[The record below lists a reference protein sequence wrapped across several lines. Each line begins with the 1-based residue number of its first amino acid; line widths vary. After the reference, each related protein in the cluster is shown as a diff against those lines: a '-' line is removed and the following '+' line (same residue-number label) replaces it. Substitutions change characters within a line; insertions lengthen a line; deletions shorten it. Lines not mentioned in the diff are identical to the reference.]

1 MELYIKTS
9 ELQDMV
15 SKAIKCVSNNK
26 LIPLTSLM
34 NIKVE
39 SNVLVLTTT
48 DATNY
53 FYVSKQKVACE
64 DFEIS
69 VMADLFTKLVQKTS
83 SDEITLVI
91 EGAMLEVK
99 GNGTYKMELPLNEEG
114 KVIKF
119 PVKCDFGALRVDE
132 GLIQL
137 STIKTIINSNK
148 ASLASSIEL
157 IALTCYYCGDK
168 VVTSDSYKICN
179 TAIKVFEKPRLITEA
194 LMELLSVM
202 SEENIEI
209 STTSKDIVFET
220 AFEKLYAPIT
230 DGVESFPIAAIDN
243 LVNLEFKSNCKIP
256 RSAVLSVLDRLALFV
271 SPYDKRGIYLT
282 FTKEGIMFSSKK
294 SSGSELIPFIASE
307 KFVPYTCCIDIEMLR
322 SQVVTQD
329 AAELILYYGS
339 EVAIKMVNNNI
350 TQVVALMADD
360 RMEAAK

>member
-1 MELYIKTS
+1 MELRIKTS

-39 SNVLVLTTT
+39 SNVLVLTTA

-114 KVIKF
+114 RVIKF
-119 PVKCDFGALRVDE
+119 PVKCDFCGLRVDE

-137 STIKTIINSNK
+137 STIKTITV
-148 ASLASSIEL
+148 SS
-157 IALTCYYCGDK
+157 
-168 VVTSDSYKICN
+168 
-179 TAIKVFEKPRLITEA
+179 
-194 LMELLSVM
+194 
-202 SEENIEI
+202 
-209 STTSKDIVFET
+209 DI
-220 AFEKLYAPIT
+220 L
-230 DGVESFPIAAIDN
+230 
-243 LVNLEFKSNCKIP
+243 
-256 RSAVLSVLDRLALFV
+256 
-271 SPYDKRGIYLT
+271 
-282 FTKEGIMFSSKK
+282 
-294 SSGSELIPFIASE
+294 
-307 KFVPYTCCIDIEMLR
+307 
-322 SQVVTQD
+322 
-329 AAELILYYGS
+329 
-339 EVAIKMVNNNI
+339 
-350 TQVVALMADD
+350 
-360 RMEAAK
+360 